1 MSLFLVYALVD
12 PRTQQ
17 VRYIGKSCS
26 GMERPRQHAMPCFLR
41 GKTHK
46 ENWVRAV
53 LGAGLEPEIRVL
65 EAVSGPEALSEA
77 ERAWITHGRE
87 AGWPL
92 TNATSGGDGL
102 PGLVRTAEHRRKV
115 SEALKGR
122 PLPDS
127 TRAAMAAAFRARVA
141 QDPEGV
147 RELSRKAASAA
158 WAKPGA
164 KALASARARAAWED
178 PATRARMIEARAGI
192 KHTEEHKGKI
202 GAASKKA
209 WQDPEYREKVLASRR
224 GRKLSPEHR
233 EKLRIAAVAREARK
247 RNG

>member
-1 MSLFLVYALVD
+1 MNSFLVYALVD
-12 PRTQQ
+12 PRTRQ

-26 GMERPRQHAMPCFLR
+26 GMERPKQHTMPCFLR

-46 ENWVRAV
+46 ENWVRSV
-53 LGAGLEPEIRVL
+53 LAAGLEPEIRVL
-65 EAVSGPEALSEA
+65 ELASGPEALSEA
-77 ERAWITHGRE
+77 ERAWIARGHA

-92 TNATSGGDGL
+92 TNATSGGDGV

-122 PLPDS
+122 PLPAS
-127 TRAAMAAAFRARVA
+127 TRASVAAAFRARAA
-141 QDPEGV
+141 QNPEGA
-147 RELSRKAASAA
+147 RELARRAARTA

-164 KALASARARAAWED
+164 KARASARAQAAWED
-178 PATRARMIEARAGI
+178 PATRARMLEARTGI

-233 EKLRIAAVAREARK
+233 EKLRLAAIAREARK